1 VNLRRTAARRDGRGH
16 RRRDR
21 ERGVVLVE
29 FAMVMTLLLTM
40 GLGIYEFGFAWRSAA
55 SVTSGAR
62 SAART
67 VSSLATDDSADYQSL
82 SSIRSDLQASGL
94 LSKLELVVIYKST
107 TADGDVPAACMT
119 NTTTGALCD
128 IYTGEQVRSM
138 LESDFSTTTGCM
150 TGMVVAN
157 YCPNVRNPIMATA
170 DYVGVWVKV
179 RHDYQTG
186 LLGSG
191 LDITKY
197 AVMRVEPRVA

>member
-1 VNLRRTAARRDGRGH
+1 MNRRPSSVARRRGRGGA
-16 RRRDR
+16 R
-21 ERGVVLVE
+21 ERGAVLVE

-55 SVTSGAR
+55 SVTSGSR

-67 VSSLATDDSADYQSL
+67 VSSLATDDSADYQAL

-94 LSKLELVVIYKST
+94 LSKLQLVVIYKST

-119 NTTTGALCD
+119 NTSTGALCD
-128 IYTGEQVRSM
+128 IYTGDQVRTM
-138 LESDFSTTTGCM
+138 LESDFSTTTGCLSSGM
-150 TGMVVAN
+150 TVAN
-157 YCPNVRNPIMATA
+157 YCPNVRNPIMASA

-186 LLGSG
+186 LFGAG
-191 LDITKY
+191 IDITKY